1 MRGAIPRISHIAIL
15 LIVILAVNTHQLPA
29 SCSTGAL
36 RLYVISCERCEG
48 YRDRVEV
55 LRRTFPN
62 AAMTFYEIEEGE
74 NARRFN
80 EVSKAVGE
88 TLYMPLVGVYLD
100 EVLVSIASGGF
111 SSEGW
116 VEAVERPVGE
126 VAVYIADE
134 GGRANIKTIIEDP
147 NTVNAISR
155 LFVEEEIGFLGEDLG
170 QLVLIVASAAII
182 DAINPCCV
190 GVFTVLLTFVFYG
203 VGKRAVLGVGLA
215 FTLGLFTAYLLLG
228 LGLGRVFRQLPE
240 IEYLASAFAI
250 ILGAMRIIEAL
261 GRKVKY
267 LPDALSS
274 RITRRIEEVTTPR
287 SGLIAGAVTGFLL
300 LPCSSAPYFIV
311 INMIADKPSILGLAL
326 LVLYNLII
334 VAPFIAITLIVYGL
348 VFSTMEVKQWS
359 LESRWW
365 INALIGFTL
374 VALGVVNLLL

>member
-1 MRGAIPRISHIAIL
+1 
-15 LIVILAVNTHQLPA
+15 
-29 SCSTGAL
+29 
-36 RLYVISCERCEG
+36 
-48 YRDRVEV
+48 
-55 LRRTFPN
+55 
-62 AAMTFYEIEEGE
+62 MTFYEIEEGE

-365 INALIGFTL
+365 INALIGVTL

>member
-1 MRGAIPRISHIAIL
+1 
-15 LIVILAVNTHQLPA
+15 
-29 SCSTGAL
+29 
-36 RLYVISCERCEG
+36 
-48 YRDRVEV
+48 